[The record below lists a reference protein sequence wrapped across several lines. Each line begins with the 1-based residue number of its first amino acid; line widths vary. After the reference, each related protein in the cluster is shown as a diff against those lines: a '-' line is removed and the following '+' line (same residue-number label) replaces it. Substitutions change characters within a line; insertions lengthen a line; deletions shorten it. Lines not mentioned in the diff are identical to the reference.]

1 MKQTTLIITTFL
13 CLNFCLSQTQKKVI
27 NGIEFEIITTSVD
40 EDQQTDFIELY
51 RNDKKLLQHTL
62 YDSDGDCSSENIELG
77 THKITDNTLIF
88 YSYWASADR
97 MMKNIYPYGFR
108 KQIYYVTPKGTV
120 SLESSQL
127 YIEAYV
133 DEWHVHQGMQYLN
146 NKPKTNEEKESLKD
160 YILKAEQMYDGHFV
174 FGENKSVLEN
184 EVRQELA
191 EAITENTKYW
201 KAVYGENCKM

>member
-13 CLNFCLSQTQKKVI
+13 CLTFCFSQTQKEVI
-27 NGIEFEIITTSVD
+27 NGIEFKIVTVSVD

-62 YDSDGDCSSENIELG
+62 YESDGDCSSENIELG
-77 THKITDNTLIF
+77 AYKIIDNRLIF

-108 KQIYYVTPKGTV
+108 KQIYYVTPKGSV
-120 SLESSQL
+120 SLENSQL

-133 DEWHVHQGMQYLN
+133 DEWNVHQGMQYLN
-146 NKPKTNEEKESLKD
+146 NKPKTNEEKAYLKD

-184 EVRQELA
+184 EIRQALA
-191 EAITENTKYW
+191 IAITENTKYW
-201 KAVYGENCKM
+201 KAVYGDNCKM